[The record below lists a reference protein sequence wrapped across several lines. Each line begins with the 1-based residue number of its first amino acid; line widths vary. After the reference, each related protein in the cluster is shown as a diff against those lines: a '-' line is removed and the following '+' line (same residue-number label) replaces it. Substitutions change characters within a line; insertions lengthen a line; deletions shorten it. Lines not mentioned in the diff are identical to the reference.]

1 MLQTNIIIRI
11 MHREVIM
18 DRITISNLEVFA
30 YHGVLKEENILG
42 QKFLVSTELFTDVCE
57 AARED
62 DLTKSINYALVC
74 KTIEAF
80 MKAHNFQLIETT
92 ADRLAMH
99 LLKTYSR
106 IEKIKLEL
114 KKPWAPIHMPLET
127 VSVIVERGW
136 HKVYLGIGSNLGER
150 QTNLMEAIR
159 LLDEDEECMI
169 ERISSFIETKPVGG
183 VEQDDF
189 LNGALCI
196 RTLRTPMELLELIE
210 KIETALKRERLIH
223 WGPRTIDLDILF
235 YDDEMIQTERL
246 TIPHPEMT
254 NREFVLVPLSEI
266 APWVKH
272 PALNETVLQLRG
284 KLL

>member
-1 MLQTNIIIRI
+1 
-11 MHREVIM
+11 M